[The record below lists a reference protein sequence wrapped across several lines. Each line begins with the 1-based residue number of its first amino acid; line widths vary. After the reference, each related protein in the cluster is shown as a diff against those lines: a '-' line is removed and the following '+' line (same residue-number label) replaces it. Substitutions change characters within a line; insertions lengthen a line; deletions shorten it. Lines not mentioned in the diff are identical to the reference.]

1 MIMKNK
7 PIIRSICFAV
17 IAMFSATVLLPGCS
31 NSKKETTTTATQTEY
46 TTTTT
51 SETELSTETE
61 ETEPTTSE
69 TLPMPTNA
77 PVTLEAFS
85 NITDEYTIDD
95 IVNEVGMYARE
106 EYSER
111 YVWTL
116 EDGSEVWVFMIHAME
131 TVDKRMEQVLSQ
143 EGMTIVHVNG
153 LEETVLYNSVESSA
167 YGHVSTMGEFEFSY
181 MVSREFGPEL
191 EAGYYI
197 LEENGYVYIIVSCG
211 RNEKRG
217 KTVYFRE
224 ISLTTV
230 DFSESGMMIKC
241 EEQTHE
247 EELPDLGRPSY
258 PCCFLRMN
266 KLHKKYVVVNQ
277 YRVEIPFMGYIKDS
291 KTWEVIPPED
301 S

>member
-1 MIMKNK
+1 MNRKENTSIG
-7 PIIRSICFAV
+7 SICLSLV
-17 IAMFSATVLLPGCS
+17 VTLSATVLLPGCS

-51 SETELSTETE
+51 NETELSTETE

-116 EDGSEVWVFMIHAME
+116 EDGSEVWVMMVHAME
-131 TVDKRMEQVLSQ
+131 SVDKRMQNVLSQ

-153 LEETVLYNSVESSA
+153 FEETVLYNSVESSA
-167 YGHVSTMGEFEFSY
+167 YGSVGTMGEFEY
-181 MVSREFGPEL
+181 GYLVPREFGPEL
-191 EAGYYI
+191 EAGYYL
-197 LEENGYVYIIVSCG
+197 LEENGYVYIVVSAG
-211 RNEKRG
+211 RKEKRD
-217 KTVYFRE
+217 KAVYIRE

-241 EEQTHE
+241 EEETFDKE
-247 EELPDLGRPSY
+247 MPDLGRPSY

>member
-17 IAMFSATVLLPGCS
+17 IAMLFATVLLPGCS

-69 TLPMPTNA
+69 TLTMPTNA
-77 PVTLEAFS
+77 PITLEAFS

-153 LEETVLYNSVESSA
+153 LEETV
-167 YGHVSTMGEFEFSY
+167 
-181 MVSREFGPEL
+181 
-191 EAGYYI
+191 
-197 LEENGYVYIIVSCG
+197 
-211 RNEKRG
+211 
-217 KTVYFRE
+217 
-224 ISLTTV
+224 
-230 DFSESGMMIKC
+230 
-241 EEQTHE
+241 
-247 EELPDLGRPSY
+247 
-258 PCCFLRMN
+258 
-266 KLHKKYVVVNQ
+266 
-277 YRVEIPFMGYIKDS
+277 
-291 KTWEVIPPED
+291 
-301 S
+301 